1 MAQGAACRREN
12 VHLCCR
18 SKMNETFVI
27 DMNMVSSQK
36 FFILQ
41 ISENILLLLKKR
53 ENSMQ
58 KLKEFDKYR
67 RHL

>member
-1 MAQGAACRREN
+1 MAQDAACRREN

-41 ISENILLLLKKR
+41 ISENILLLRNNR
-53 ENSMQ
+53 ENNRE
-58 KLKEFDKYR
+58 KIKKFDKYR

>member
-1 MAQGAACRREN
+1 
-12 VHLCCR
+12 
-18 SKMNETFVI
+18 MNETFVI

-58 KLKEFDKYR
+58 KLKGFDKYR